1 MAPSP
6 AAEVVE
12 EAEEQAE
19 GAQASASNR
28 HPSQQPWG
36 EGLPPGWKRRTDFGV
51 FKGYQGPQGYKAR
64 TVTLAWAAHAEMLA
78 DVQAGD
84 PKFQAQ
90 AGAQAAQRGRRLRAG
105 ARVMARYGGG
115 AAWYAGAVAAV
126 RADGSLDIAY
136 DDGDQE
142 PGVPPHLVRP
152 EGGDEDWEDLAAVV
166 EERPAARMAPSP
178 AAEVVEEAEGLRL
191 HLSSKSC
198 TGYKGVTFSHS
209 ASKPYRAYVAQG
221 NCTLGTF
228 ATAVE
233 AAVRY
238 ARHVLEVKDAEAKGG
253 VKQRAAA
260 LPDGWVRKVHAKSSK
275 LKHGYT
281 TYKGPNGE
289 FAQTVAQTW
298 VRHEASQRP
307 PATAAGGSMLRPGS
321 PKQGHEQ
328 AGPSAQQRSTDP
340 PPAPHAPLLS
350 DDRVRQ
356 LAEAKELKDKELIDE
371 DEYKQMKAVILGKAI
386 AGVAG
391 VAVKAVD

>member
-1 MAPSP
+1 MLPLSLFDDAAATAPDAVPPPAP
-6 AAEVVE
+6 AA
-12 EAEEQAE
+12 
-19 GAQASASNR
+19 GAA
-28 HPSQQPWG
+28 P
-36 EGLPPGWKRRTDFGV
+36 
-51 FKGYQGPQGYKAR
+51 
-64 TVTLAWAAHAEMLA
+64 
-78 DVQAGD
+78 
-84 PKFQAQ
+84 
-90 AGAQAAQRGRRLRAG
+90 AGAPLAAG
-105 ARVMARYGGG
+105 ARVMARHGGK
-115 AAWYAGAVAAV
+115 APWYAGAVAAV

-142 PGVPPHLVRP
+142 PGVPPHLVRA

-178 AAEVVEEAEGLRL
+178 AAEVVEQAEGLRL

-238 ARHVLEVKDAEAKGG
+238 ARHVLEVKEAEAKEAEAKGG

-260 LPDGWVRKVHAKSSK
+260 LPDGWVRKVHAKSTK
-275 LKHGYT
+275 LKQGYT

-289 FAQTVAQTW
+289 FAQTVAQAW

-307 PATAAGGSMLRPGS
+307 PATAAGGSMLRAGS
-321 PKQGHEQ
+321 QKQGHEQ
-328 AGPSAQQRSTDP
+328 AGPSTQQRSTDP

-391 VAVKAVD
+391 VAVEAVD

>member
-12 EAEEQAE
+12 Q
-19 GAQASASNR
+19 
-28 HPSQQPWG
+28 
-36 EGLPPGWKRRTDFGV
+36 
-51 FKGYQGPQGYKAR
+51 
-64 TVTLAWAAHAEMLA
+64 
-78 DVQAGD
+78 
-84 PKFQAQ
+84 
-90 AGAQAAQRGRRLRAG
+90 
-105 ARVMARYGGG
+105 
-115 AAWYAGAVAAV
+115 
-126 RADGSLDIAY
+126 
-136 DDGDQE
+136 
-142 PGVPPHLVRP
+142 
-152 EGGDEDWEDLAAVV
+152 
-166 EERPAARMAPSP
+166 
-178 AAEVVEEAEGLRL
+178 AEGLRL

-238 ARHVLEVKDAEAKGG
+238 ARHVLEVKEAEAKEAEAKGG

-260 LPDGWVRKVHAKSSK
+260 LPDGWVRKVHAKSTK
-275 LKHGYT
+275 LKQGYT

-289 FAQTVAQTW
+289 FAQTVAQAW

-307 PATAAGGSMLRPGS
+307 LATAAGGSMLRAGS

-328 AGPSAQQRSTDP
+328 AGPSTQQRSTDP

-386 AGVAG
+386 AFAS
-391 VAVKAVD
+391 